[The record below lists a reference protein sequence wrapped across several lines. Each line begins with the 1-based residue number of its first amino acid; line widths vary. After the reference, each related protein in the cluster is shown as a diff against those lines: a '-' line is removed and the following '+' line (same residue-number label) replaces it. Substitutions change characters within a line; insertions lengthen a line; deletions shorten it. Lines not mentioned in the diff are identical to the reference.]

1 MGLSKTDIGQAGVV
15 ADSLAALLE
24 SVAKLKS
31 DVLSLSARLKAL
43 EPKVV
48 AKKPVTKKTPVKKSV
63 SKKPVAKAKAP
74 AKKKTASAGKKKK
87 K

>member
-48 AKKPVTKKTPVKKSV
+48 AKKAPVKKP
-63 SKKPVAKAKAP
+63 PVKKAP
-74 AKKKTASAGKKKK
+74 AKKAPVKAPVAKPKASTGKKKK